1 MDFNILVEPS
11 NGSWSASV
19 IGAPNLAVKEL
30 TKEGAISSL
39 RRHIT
44 KRMQAGEILTLR
56 IENLGVTGLA
66 GLFADDPTLDEIV
79 EEAYRLRDEELAELD
94 E

>member
-11 NGSWSASV
+11 NGHWSAYV
-19 IGAPNLAVKEL
+19 IGAPDLAVEER

-39 RRHIT
+39 RQHLT
-44 KRMQAGEILTLR
+44 KRIQAGEILSLR